1 MGERILVEIGEQF
14 GARHRVGKL
23 PMVDRNRPVA
33 DGPRQRIGPGRGRC
47 ADMQDTVK
55 VADRCLRGVGRLLER
70 QDGRRHTGVLD
81 ARARHE
87 DEKAGD
93 SRQASDRSHSGYLRS
108 FEVPPGA
115 GRSERDR
122 TSAGILT
129 GPGWTL
135 QCQRCLVA
143 VPSSVIRRAVSV
155 KCRTSSGRR
164 GRPGM
169 AYSRQESHFLR
180 TG

>member
-1 MGERILVEIGEQF
+1 M
-14 GARHRVGKL
+14 
-23 PMVDRNRPVA
+23 A

-108 FEVPPGA
+108 FDGRGSAWHNFANRSGKGYRTRYADFIGVVPKKI
-115 GRSERDR
+115 
-122 TSAGILT
+122 T
-129 GPGWTL
+129 
-135 QCQRCLVA
+135 
-143 VPSSVIRRAVSV
+143 
-155 KCRTSSGRR
+155 GRR
-164 GRPGM
+164 PLVHN
-169 AYSRQESHFLR
+169 SQ
-180 TG
+180 